1 MGFLDLALHFA
12 GLLAP
17 AAGAALL
24 VSLCGRF
31 LLGRG
36 LADQSWGWCFAID
49 FAAGSAALVAG
60 LALFGRDGTVAS
72 YLALIVACAT
82 SQWLLSRSWKG

>member
-17 AAGAALL
+17 AAGVALL
-24 VSLCGRF
+24 VSLFGRF
-31 LLGRG
+31 ALGRAV
-36 LADQSWGWCFAID
+36 ADRSWGLYFAID

-60 LALFGRDGTVAS
+60 LALFGRDGRVAS

>member
-1 MGFLDLALHFA
+1 MGFLDLA

-60 LALFGRDGTVAS
+60 LALFGRDGRLAS